1 MAAESRNHIRA
12 NPRLAFAVA
21 VSLLAACT
29 PSPPRAPAGPP
40 SIEGRLTAVD
50 RAGERIG
57 SIRVEANPS
66 ESSGSDKAVVRI
78 TQSTEIVRGDSTRAD
93 FNALSSGQWV
103 RVWFIGPV
111 RESYPVQADAVRVQ
125 IDSTK

>member
-1 MAAESRNHIRA
+1 VLLFAIGVACAAPVSRTR
-12 NPRLAFAVA
+12 
-21 VSLLAACT
+21 
-29 PSPPRAPAGPP
+29 AGPP
-40 SIEGRLTAVD
+40 SIEGRVTDVN

-78 TQSTEIVRGDSTRAD
+78 TQDTEIVGADSARAD

-103 RVWFIGPV
+103 RVWFTGPV
-111 RESYPVQADAVRVQ
+111 RESYPVQADAARVE
-125 IDSTK
+125 ID